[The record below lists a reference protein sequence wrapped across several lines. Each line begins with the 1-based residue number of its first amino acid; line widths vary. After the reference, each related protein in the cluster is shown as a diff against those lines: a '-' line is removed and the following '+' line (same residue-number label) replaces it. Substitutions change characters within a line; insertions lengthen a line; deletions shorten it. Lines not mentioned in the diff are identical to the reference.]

1 MNSATEWG
9 ATRDALLR
17 GISHA
22 LGNRMGA
29 LTGLT
34 RILQY
39 SETGAEPLI
48 ETLAEELER
57 MQSVHA
63 LLAVLAD
70 EDPPLA
76 APLMLVDLLRDV
88 ELLHQLRIDL
98 REVPLEIRF
107 DRAALPLW
115 AARVPLTQA
124 LVLLVERAA
133 LQTASTEGRVVLC
146 CEGDEEVL
154 RVRTEPVIGG
164 AEDALRALAAAAG
177 AEWDEGAAVL
187 CVPTLVARRK
197 AERG

>member
-1 MNSATEWG
+1 
-9 ATRDALLR
+9 
-17 GISHA
+17 
-22 LGNRMGA
+22 MGA

-39 SETGAEPLI
+39 SDTGAEPLI
-48 ETLAEELER
+48 ETLSEELDR
-57 MQSVHA
+57 MQDVHA
-63 LLAVLAD
+63 LLGVLAD

-76 APLMLVDLLRDV
+76 APLMLVDVLREV

-98 REVPLEIRF
+98 REVPLEVRF

-124 LVLLVERAA
+124 MVLLVERAA
-133 LQTASTEGRVVLC
+133 LRTQSADGRVVLC

-154 RVRTEPVIGG
+154 RVRTEPAVEG
-164 AEDALRALAAAAG
+164 AEDALGALAAAAG
-177 AEWDEGAAVL
+177 ATWDECTAEL
-187 CVPTLVARRK
+187 CVPTLVGRRR

>member
-1 MNSATEWG
+1 MNIATEWG
-9 ATRDALLR
+9 STRDALLR
-17 GISHA
+17 GITHA

-124 LVLLVERAA
+124 MVLLVERAA
-133 LQTASTEGRVVLC
+133 LRQQNADGRIVLS
-146 CEGDEEVL
+146 CEGDEETL
-154 RVRTEPVIGG
+154 RVRTEPAAGG
-164 AEDALRALAAAAG
+164 AEEALCRLAAAAG
-177 AEWDEGAAVL
+177 AQWDDRAAEL

-197 AERG
+197 AEKS